1 MQPTQALDQ
10 QGQRAALLMVLLNG
24 FSMPMMLSAVNVALP
39 SIADELAMDA
49 VLLSWIP
56 MAYLMAS
63 AALVLTFGRIADMFG
78 RKRMYLIGTVG
89 LIVTSILAAYANSGA
104 MIIACRLLQ
113 GVSAAMVY
121 GTHIAIISS
130 AYPPEQRGRMIGLTV
145 SVIYVGLT
153 CGPFLGG
160 WLIGL
165 FGWRAAFLV
174 HVPTSVAALIVGI
187 FMVKAEWRAEHA
199 GRFDY
204 VGALLYTIAIVAL
217 MVGISSLPQWS
228 SVFLIALGGVGFW
241 LFFHHQHNRRDP
253 LFDVS
258 LFYTSRVF
266 TLSCIASVL
275 MYTATFSNVVMISL
289 HLQYLQ
295 EMTPMAAGVVLM
307 AQPIVMALVSPYAG
321 KLSDRVEARVIASIG
336 MAITAIGL
344 ALIAT
349 IDATTPLPFTVVYLM
364 TIGLGF
370 SLFSSP
376 NANAIMGSVA
386 SHQYGIAGSSVA
398 TMRVIGQVT
407 SMGIVA
413 MVFALLLGP
422 VQITPDIYPQL
433 EHALRWCFGVSAA
446 FCLPGIYLSLVRGR
460 SRACKSASGE

>member
-1 MQPTQALDQ
+1 MQATQALDRK
-10 QGQRAALLMVLLNG
+10 GQRAALFMVLLNG

-49 VLLSWIP
+49 VLLSWVP

-63 AALVLTFGRIADMFG
+63 AALVLSFGRLADMFG
-78 RKRMYLIGTVG
+78 RKRMYLLGTAG
-89 LIVTSILAAYANSGA
+89 LIVTSVLATYATTGP
-104 MIIACRLLQ
+104 MLIACRLLQ

-121 GTHIAIISS
+121 GTHIAIISA
-130 AYPPEQRGRMIGLTV
+130 AYPPAQRGRMIGLTV

-174 HVPTSVAALIVGI
+174 HLPTSVATLIVGI

-199 GRFDY
+199 GRFDF
-204 VGALLYTIAIVAL
+204 VGSALYTIAIVAF
-217 MVGISSLPQWS
+217 MIGISSLPKLS
-228 SVFLIALGGVGFW
+228 SVLLIALGIFGFW

-266 TLSCIASVL
+266 ATSCVAAVI
-275 MYTATFSNVVMISL
+275 MYTATFANVVMISL

-295 EMTPMAAGVVLM
+295 GMTPMAAGVVLM
-307 AQPIVMALVSPYAG
+307 AQPVVMALVSPYAG
-321 KLSDRVEARVIASIG
+321 KLSDRIEARIIASVG
-336 MAITAIGL
+336 MGITAFGL
-344 ALIAT
+344 ALLTT
-349 IDATTPLPFTVVYLM
+349 IDSTTPVALIVAYLM

-398 TMRVIGQVT
+398 TMRVIGQVS

-413 MVFALLLGP
+413 MVFALVLGP
-422 VQITPDIYPQL
+422 VQITPDIYPEL
-433 EHALRWCFGVSAA
+433 ERALRWCFGVSAA
-446 FCLPGIYLSLVRGR
+446 FCLPGMYLSLARGR
-460 SRACKSASGE
+460 VRTA

>member
-1 MQPTQALDQ
+1 MQATQALDRK
-10 QGQRAALLMVLLNG
+10 GQRAALLMVLLNG

-39 SIADELAMDA
+39 SIADEFAMDA
-49 VLLSWIP
+49 VLLSWVP

-63 AALVLTFGRIADMFG
+63 AALVLSFGRVADMFG
-78 RKRMYLIGTVG
+78 RKRLYLLGTAG
-89 LIVTSILAAYANSGA
+89 LIVTSILATYANSGA
-104 MIIACRLLQ
+104 MIIVCRLLQ

-130 AYPPEQRGRMIGLTV
+130 AYPPAQRGRMIGLTV

-174 HVPTSVAALIVGI
+174 HLPTSVATLIVGI
-187 FMVKAEWRAEHA
+187 FMVKAEWRAEHP

-204 VGALLYTIAIVAL
+204 VGSLLYTIAIVAL
-217 MVGISSLPQWS
+217 MVGISSLPKLS
-228 SVFLIALGGVGFW
+228 SILLIAVGAFGFW

-266 TLSCIASVL
+266 AMSCVAAVI
-275 MYTATFSNVVMISL
+275 MYTATFANMVMISL
-289 HLQYLQ
+289 YLQYLQ
-295 EMTPMAAGVVLM
+295 GMTPMAAGVVLM

-321 KLSDRVEARVIASIG
+321 KLSDRIEARVIASFG
-336 MAITAIGL
+336 MGITAFGL
-344 ALIAT
+344 ALLAT
-349 IDATTPLPFTVVYLM
+349 IGATTPVPLIVVYLM

-398 TMRVIGQVT
+398 TMRVIGQVS

-413 MVFALLLGP
+413 MVFALILGP
-422 VQITPDIYPQL
+422 VQITPEVYPQL
-433 EHALRWCFGVSAA
+433 EYALHWCFAVSAA
-446 FCLPGIYLSLVRGR
+446 FCLPGIYLSLVGTKT
-460 SRACKSASGE
+460 RAT